1 MNQLCFHVDTTR
13 CINCKTCEIACKDMN
28 GAAVG
33 QKLRR
38 VRTFEGGEY
47 PRPFVC
53 NLSMACNHCEQPKCV
68 EVCPAGAYRKRE
80 QDGIVVHDP
89 EKCIGCRYCTWTC
102 PYAAPQYSEAEGRVM
117 KCNLCVE
124 RIDAGEQPAC
134 VEACPTRAIEVG
146 RMEEVE
152 ARPGA
157 TMAIRNLPSPDDS
170 KPTTRYRVRAEMR
183 LD

>member
-1 MNQLCFHVDTTR
+1 
-13 CINCKTCEIACKDMN
+13 
-28 GAAVG
+28 
-33 QKLRR
+33 
-38 VRTFEGGEY
+38 
-47 PRPFVC
+47 
-53 NLSMACNHCEQPKCV
+53 V
-68 EVCPAGAYRKRE
+68 EVCPAGAYRKRD

-89 EKCIGCRYCTWTC
+89 AKCIGCQYCTWTC

-146 RMEEVE
+146 RVEEVE

-157 TMAIRNLPSPDDS
+157 TMAIRNLPSPEDS